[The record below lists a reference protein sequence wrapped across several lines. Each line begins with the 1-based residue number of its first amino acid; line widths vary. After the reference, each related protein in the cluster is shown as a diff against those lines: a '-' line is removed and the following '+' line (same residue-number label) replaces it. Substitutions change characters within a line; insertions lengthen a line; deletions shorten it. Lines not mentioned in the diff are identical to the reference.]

1 MTATGP
7 FQHRRVALYA
17 RVSTDKQAQQ
27 GTIDSQ
33 VSLLRSKIE
42 SEQETLESGLCFC
55 DDGVSGAKLARPA
68 LERLRDQAAAGLI
81 DRLYV
86 LAPDRLA
93 RRHVD
98 QLVLLDELHRHG
110 VEVVFVN
117 RPATATPED
126 QLLVQVQ
133 GVMAEYERAKILER
147 SRRGRL
153 HAARCGRVTVLTRAA
168 YGYRY
173 VDKCSGGGQASYE
186 VLEDQAQIVRQ
197 IFAWVGQEG
206 CSLAEV
212 VRRLERLKVP
222 TQTGLK
228 RWDRSTILGLLT
240 NPAYQGQAA
249 YGKTR
254 RGERQPRLRPLRS
267 KPEVPKHA
275 YSTHRQGPADQIP
288 IPVPALVSAELFAA
302 VQERLQENRQ
312 RLRQQR
318 RGARYLL
325 QGLLVCGCCGYAI
338 TGKGKSRP
346 EQSGTAYY
354 HCLGTDGYRFGGRA
368 VCRNRAQRVED
379 LDAAVWNDV
388 CGLLNEPER
397 LGHEFE
403 RRHERRRPDQATL
416 EEQRLRAALAK
427 TKKGMSRLLD
437 VFTEGLVDE
446 EAFQPRMR
454 DLQERLRKLEVEL
467 ARLSEQAQHTREL
480 QLVFSRVEEFA
491 DQVKAELTTAD
502 WTTRREILR
511 AMVKRVEVGEDT
523 IRVVYKVPAH
533 PFVKAPEGGQV
544 QHCWS
549 RI

>member
-1 MTATGP
+1 
-7 FQHRRVALYA
+7 VAIYA

-42 SEQETLESGLCFC
+42 AEQETLESSLCFC
-55 DDGVSGAKLARPA
+55 DDGVSGATLVRPA

-93 RRHVD
+93 RRHVH
-98 QLVLLDELHRHG
+98 QLVLLDELHSHG

-117 RPATATPED
+117 RPASATPED

-153 HAARCGRVTVLTRAA
+153 HAARCGRVSVLTRAA

-173 VDKCSGGGQASYE
+173 VDKYSGNGQASYE
-186 VLEDQAQIVRQ
+186 VLEDQAPIIRQ

-240 NPAYQGQAA
+240 NPAYRGQAA

-254 RGERQPRLRPLRS
+254 RGEHQPRLRPRRN

-275 YSTHRQGPADQIP
+275 YSTHRQAPANQIP

-325 QGLLVCGCCGYAI
+325 QGLLVCGCCGYAM
-338 TGKGKSRP
+338 TGKGKSKP
-346 EQSGTAYY
+346 EQGGTAYY

-368 VCRNRAQRVED
+368 VCRNRAQRVDD

-388 CGLLNEPER
+388 RGLLNEPER

-403 RRHERRRPDQATL
+403 RRHERRHPDQATL
-416 EEQRLRAALAK
+416 EEQRLRGALAK
-427 TKKGMSRLLD
+427 TRKGMSRLLD

-454 DLQERLRKLEVEL
+454 DLQERLRKQEAEL
-467 ARLSEQAQHTREL
+467 ARLTEEAQHTREL
-480 QLVFSRVEEFA
+480 RLVFSRVEEFA

-511 AMVKRVEVGEDT
+511 ALVKRVEVGEDN
-523 IRVVYKVPAH
+523 IRLVYKVPDR
-533 PFVKAPEGGQV
+533 PFVKPLEEGQV